1 MVLLGVSVMRVLAAA
16 LRRTVPAVMAGII
29 IIILLCNTTT
39 AAAAYFA
46 WCGRL
51 SRCKGGR
58 VHLLRQ
64 RYKRGI
70 MLLPTLSRCLVRP
83 RVISHG

>member
-1 MVLLGVSVMRVLAAA
+1 MVLPGVSVMGVLAAA

-29 IIILLCNTTT
+29 IILLCNTT

-70 MLLPTLSRCLVRP
+70 VLLPTLSRCLMRP

>member
-1 MVLLGVSVMRVLAAA
+1 MVLPGVSVMSVLAAA
-16 LRRTVPAVMAGII
+16 LRTVPAVMAGII
-29 IIILLCNTTT
+29 IILLCNT

-46 WCGRL
+46 WCPRL

-70 MLLPTLSRCLVRP
+70 VLLPILSRCLVRP
-83 RVISHG
+83 AVICHG

>member
-1 MVLLGVSVMRVLAAA
+1 MVLPGVSVMSVLAAA
-16 LRRTVPAVMAGII
+16 LRTVPAVMAGII
-29 IIILLCNTTT
+29 IILLCNT
-39 AAAAYFA
+39 AAAAHFA
-46 WCGRL
+46 WYRRL

-70 MLLPTLSRCLVRP
+70 VLLPILSRCLVRP
-83 RVISHG
+83 RVICHG